1 MTIVETLTA
10 FRDNAITEDFFLR
23 SVLRHRTWHIPADES
38 DHPVLWTLGGRGFV
52 AAQSTPTSPDGS
64 QTSWM
69 AMDGRHL
76 VRNLPSD
83 CAGVVFELGTPAACV
98 IELDGSAET
107 LAYWVSVLEVEDAL
121 LNPAP
126 GQVSSLLSHEWF
138 LLCTA
143 GGDPLVEASDLF
155 RVVHAISAPDRVRD
169 FVHSRPVCR
178 QSRIVS
184 LLGQALFSKLRPRS
198 DYDAILLHHG
208 FEATEV
214 VGPQGAALFDDGV
227 DGRSSARVLA
237 ARTTA
242 EIHLFLDLEGAS
254 RDGRTHQLE
263 YLGQELVARYTARVA
278 GSPRTWWF
286 QPVSP
291 SEDPL
296 DLGSGRSAILC
307 AGQLADLVRRLLRA
321 LPDGPANLYP
331 DDRLTAAGAARWA
344 REIEKMLVEE
354 SIPRSAIRT
363 PDGSRFVREFPEMTT
378 AAWIRSARHH
388 AETLAGTR

>member
-1 MTIVETLTA
+1 
-10 FRDNAITEDFFLR
+10 
-23 SVLRHRTWHIPADES
+23 
-38 DHPVLWTLGGRGFV
+38 
-52 AAQSTPTSPDGS
+52 
-64 QTSWM
+64 
-69 AMDGRHL
+69 
-76 VRNLPSD
+76 
-83 CAGVVFELGTPAACV
+83 
-98 IELDGSAET
+98 
-107 LAYWVSVLEVEDAL
+107 
-121 LNPAP
+121 
-126 GQVSSLLSHEWF
+126 
-138 LLCTA
+138 
-143 GGDPLVEASDLF
+143 LF
-155 RVVHAISAPDRVRD
+155 RVVHAFSAPDRVRD
-169 FVHSRPVCR
+169 FVHSRPVYR

-321 LPDGPANLYP
+321 LPDGPANLDP